1 MQELNKNLRRTKFN
15 KTNTFKQ
22 LILNNQPNMA
32 SKFNK
37 LVMAI
42 ISSKLQY
49 DLRPADE
56 TNIEGPKY
64 SLDSLNEVVNHVMD
78 ASPYKGFKEYM
89 GMVHPFF
96 HANSSEKDV
105 KDQRL

>member
-1 MQELNKNLRRTKFN
+1 M

-49 DLRPADE
+49 DLRPADD
-56 TNIEGPKY
+56 TNAEGPKY

-78 ASPYKGFKEYM
+78 SSPFKSFKEYM
-89 GMVHPFF
+89 ALVHPFF
-96 HANSSEKDV
+96 NSSIADNDPIEPNI
-105 KDQRL
+105 

>member
-1 MQELNKNLRRTKFN
+1 
-15 KTNTFKQ
+15 
-22 LILNNQPNMA
+22 MA

-56 TNIEGPKY
+56 ANNEGPKY

-78 ASPYKGFKEYM
+78 TSPYKSFKEYM

-96 HANSSEKDV
+96 HANNSEKET
-105 KDQRL
+105 KEPLL